1 MTAELRIFL
10 RMRVSVAS
18 AEQSCF
24 RLIKSCLKSTVS
36 QEQLNGLA
44 LIAAEREIA
53 RFFGYRKNWW
63 QHMQQ
68 KKAREI

>member
-1 MTAELRIFL
+1 M
-10 RMRVSVAS
+10 
-18 AEQSCF
+18 
-24 RLIKSCLKSTVS
+24 S

-53 RFFGYRKNWW
+53 RFFFFFFGYRKNWW